1 MTQPQAPLSPVQAAP
16 PQAPGPRVKYK
27 RSFRN
32 YLIDSRFQLKYT
44 SFILIAAVTI
54 STVLGVFLWRTSGE
68 VVAESQK
75 VVEQSKKVSDVVKMS
90 IKDDPVYGSNPLTR
104 ALTRDWRGS
113 VEYQVQT
120 GFPLTISVF
129 GDTANAGTVVGENP
143 IRANSTGQKIFGP
156 GTRNSSTWF
165 NPGAF
170 AAPPAYTYGN
180 VGRNSVY
187 GPGLQTMDLGIVRE
201 FSVAEKARF
210 EARAEFFNALNHTN
224 LGTPN
229 RFVNTSSFGSIT
241 EVATPGREIQV
252 SARLSF

>member
-1 MTQPQAPLSPVQAAP
+1 MFEAATPQNNDDLNAEKGPGCDIRDRVAVSAVYAP
-16 PQAPGPRVKYK
+16 
-27 RSFRN
+27 
-32 YLIDSRFQLKYT
+32 
-44 SFILIAAVTI
+44 
-54 STVLGVFLWRTSGE
+54 
-68 VVAESQK
+68 
-75 VVEQSKKVSDVVKMS
+75 
-90 IKDDPVYGSNPLTR
+90 PVYGSNPLTR